1 MNELTHTE
9 NKNQKEHAHHG
20 PTYGT
25 FIMVWLGL
33 VGLTSITVS
42 VAGFHLGPFTVVM
55 ALMIASFKTMLVVN
69 YFMHLK
75 WEMLIFKV
83 FLGVCV
89 IVFNIFVILT
99 FSDYSYR

>member
-1 MNELTHTE
+1 MNESANTE
-9 NKNQKEHAHHG
+9 NNKELTHHG

-25 FIMVWLGL
+25 FIMVWIGL

-42 VAGFHLGPFTVVM
+42 VAGFHLGPFTVAM
-55 ALMIASFKTMLVVN
+55 ALLIASIKTMLVVN

-89 IVFNIFVILT
+89 VVFIIFVILT
-99 FSDYSYR
+99 FFDYSYR

>member
-1 MNELTHTE
+1 MSDITHNNNAE
-9 NKNQKEHAHHG
+9 EHSHHG

-42 VAGFHLGPFTVVM
+42 VAGFHLGAFTIMV
-55 ALMIASFKTMLVVN
+55 ALLIASVKTMLVVN

-89 IVFNIFVILT
+89 IVFIIFTILT
-99 FSDYSYR
+99 FFDYSFR

>member
-1 MNELTHTE
+1 MNELTH
-9 NKNQKEHAHHG
+9 NNNPAEHTDHG

-33 VGLTSITVS
+33 VSLTSITVS
-42 VAGFHLGPFTVVM
+42 VAGFHLGTFTIVL
-55 ALMIASFKTMLVVN
+55 ALLIASIKTMLVVN

-89 IVFNIFVILT
+89 IVFIIFIILT
-99 FSDYSYR
+99 FFDYSYR